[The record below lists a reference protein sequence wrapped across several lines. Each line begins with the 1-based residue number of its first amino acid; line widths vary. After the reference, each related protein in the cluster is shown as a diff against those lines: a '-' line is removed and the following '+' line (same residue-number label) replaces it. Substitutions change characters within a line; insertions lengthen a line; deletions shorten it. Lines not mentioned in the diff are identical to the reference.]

1 MELNIWM
8 SSTLTDIPTYSSSDR
23 KWSVTI
29 SRNGA
34 LRALHPKHVIMATGH
49 SGEPNIPVFPGAA
62 DFKGDR
68 LCHSSQ
74 FSGAKPDSQGL
85 KAIVIGC
92 CNSAHDIAQDYYER
106 GAEVTMV
113 QRSSTYV
120 MTSENGLGV
129 LLRGFYEEDGVG
141 LPKILIKTGL
151 IFSWGLASARRCRLD
166 LPRYYFSSAEK
177 IASRFS
183 QRDREA

>member
-8 SSTLTDIPTYSSSDR
+8 SSTLTDTPTYSSSDR

-34 LRALHPKHVIMATGH
+34 FRTLHPKHVIMATGH
-49 SGEPNIPVFPGAA
+49 SGEPNVPVFPGAA

-74 FSGAKPDSQGL
+74 FSGAKADSQGL
-85 KAIVIGC
+85 KIVVVGC

-106 GAEVTMV
+106 GAAVTMV

-141 LPKILIKTGL
+141 LPKILMKTGL
-151 IFSWGLASARRCRLD
+151 ICSRGLASARRCRPD
-166 LPRYYFSSAEK
+166 VSRYDFSSAEK
-177 IASRFS
+177 ITSGFS
-183 QRDREA
+183 